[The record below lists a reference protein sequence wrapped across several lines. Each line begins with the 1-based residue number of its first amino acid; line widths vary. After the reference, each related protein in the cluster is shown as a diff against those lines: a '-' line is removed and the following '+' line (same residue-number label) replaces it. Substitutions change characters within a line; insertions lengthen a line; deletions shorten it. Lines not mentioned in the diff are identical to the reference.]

1 MLGLFFLGGIFMKII
16 LGERCS
22 GKTTNL
28 IAASAVTGA
37 TIITATNNG
46 KKGIICHAQ
55 NMGLT
60 IPNPITLREFAGM
73 SSHGR
78 QEKFMKKGIIVDDIE
93 LMLSSLFYGLP
104 IERVSLTT
112 NGINEVEFFSSLLK
126 KEE

>member
-1 MLGLFFLGGIFMKII
+1 MKII

-28 IAASAVTGA
+28 IAASATTGA
-37 TIITATNNG
+37 TIITATVNA

-55 NMGLT
+55 DMRLT
-60 IPNPITLREFAGM
+60 IPNPMTLRELAGM
-73 SSHGR
+73 SRHDR
-78 QEKFMKKGIIVDDIE
+78 HEKFMEKGIIVDDIE

-112 NGINEVEFFSSLLK
+112 NGINEVEFFPSLLK

>member
-1 MLGLFFLGGIFMKII
+1 MKII

-28 IAASAVTGA
+28 IAASATTGA
-37 TIITATNNG
+37 TIITATNNA

-60 IPNPITLREFAGM
+60 IPNPMTLPELVCM
-73 SSHGR
+73 SGHGR
-78 QEKFMKKGIIVDDIE
+78 QEKFMEKGIIVDDIE
-93 LMLSSLFYGLP
+93 LVLSRLFYGLP

-112 NGINEVEFFSSLLK
+112 DGINTVEFLPSLLK
-126 KEE
+126 KEETENE